1 MIEPKKKKKGNCK
14 DKSWNEEMFSLGTQ
28 VVRNRTTT
36 RTEIKILQTILQ
48 PFYFL
53 APLSGSLLHLSLS
66 YPVPFLFQHLH
77 NVLYDFT
84 SASKGNCFTHSF
96 TCNCFFSNRY
106 KSNEKLSNP
115 KPKTHAQKEGIKIR
129 IKLWFR
135 CGFATVLPPI
145 IVRQKSSQKE
155 KKKRTYI
162 RTLPNNSTN
171 LHPSSLFHRRLLG
184 LTTTAHGIGKQNK

>member
-84 SASKGNCFTHSF
+84 SASKGN
-96 TCNCFFSNRY
+96 Y
-106 KSNEKLSNP
+106 PLY
-115 KPKTHAQKEGIKIR
+115 AQFYLQLFLFQSLQIERKAIESEAKNTR
-129 IKLWFR
+129 
-135 CGFATVLPPI
+135 T
-145 IVRQKSSQKE
+145 
-155 KKKRTYI
+155 KR
-162 RTLPNNSTN
+162 RN
-171 LHPSSLFHRRLLG
+171 
-184 LTTTAHGIGKQNK
+184 